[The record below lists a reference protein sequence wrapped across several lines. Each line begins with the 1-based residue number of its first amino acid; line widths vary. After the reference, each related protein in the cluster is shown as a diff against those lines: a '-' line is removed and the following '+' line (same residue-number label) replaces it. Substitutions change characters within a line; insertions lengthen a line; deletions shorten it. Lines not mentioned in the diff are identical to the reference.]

1 MLYLSGRPSGSN
13 HLSLEGP
20 LSSVS
25 NGLSTLTYTPFPY
38 FNGRD
43 ECVLV
48 ASDDQGLTWS
58 TSNELTVGISVQSI
72 DDAPKIMM
80 EYMEGGAHHKEGVLF
95 MTEDSL
101 KSVVGISLQEMD
113 EGKLKIIIFSS
124 FFRFSSS

>member
-1 MLYLSGRPSGSN
+1 MR
-13 HLSLEGP
+13 
-20 LSSVS
+20 SSILIFET
-25 NGLSTLTYTPFPY
+25 GLI
-38 FNGRD
+38 
-43 ECVLV
+43 
-48 ASDDQGLTWS
+48 WS
-58 TSNELTVGISVQSI
+58 SSNELTVGISVQSI